1 MAVGDTGRRRTH
13 RVHYAFLAVHADV
26 RLQTE
31 IPLVPLLGL
40 VHLRVALPGRIL
52 RRTRRM
58 DDGSIDDRAGGDADE
73 DSSLVYLQ
81 EQDDYDFGTGALGPL
96 KKKTL
101 YS

>member
-1 MAVGDTGRRRTH
+1 
-13 RVHYAFLAVHADV
+13 
-26 RLQTE
+26 
-31 IPLVPLLGL
+31 
-40 VHLRVALPGRIL
+40 
-52 RRTRRM
+52 M
-58 DDGSIDDRAGGDADE
+58 DDGRIDDRAGGDADE